1 MTYHKAARSKPR
13 RTRKVTPQS
22 LRNAAL
28 YYLQRY
34 ASSSSNLRAVLTRRI
49 RRAERDQE
57 IDQDAA
63 ATWIEKIVAD
73 FETSGLLDDKT
84 YADARIQTMFR
95 QGRSR
100 RIMMLDFRKKGV
112 AADVAESAV
121 DTLSQETAAPDR
133 IAAVRHARRRRLGP
147 FRASD
152 RAEYRERDLAA
163 MARAGFDYQT
173 ARLVIDASDPEE
185 LEEDPL
191 QE

>member
-1 MTYHKAARSKPR
+1 
-13 RTRKVTPQS
+13 
-22 LRNAAL
+22 
-28 YYLQRY
+28 
-34 ASSSSNLRAVLTRRI
+34 
-49 RRAERDQE
+49 
-57 IDQDAA
+57 
-63 ATWIEKIVAD
+63 
-73 FETSGLLDDKT
+73 
-84 YADARIQTMFR
+84 
-95 QGRSR
+95 
-100 RIMMLDFRKKGV
+100 MMLDLRKKGV

-152 RAEYRERDLAA
+152 RPEYRERDLAA

-185 LEEDPL
+185 MEEDPL